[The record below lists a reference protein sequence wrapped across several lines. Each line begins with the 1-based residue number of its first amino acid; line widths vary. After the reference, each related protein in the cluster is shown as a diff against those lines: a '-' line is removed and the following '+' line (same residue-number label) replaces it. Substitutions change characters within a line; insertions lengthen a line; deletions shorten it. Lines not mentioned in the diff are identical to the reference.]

1 MIRRLA
7 GAVRS
12 SSGSNSRSGR
22 RPKDRNAGGTVRLLR
37 RDAAGQPATGKLR
50 CEEGNRGV
58 YGLARTGHSPTNS
71 CQELAKPG
79 VYLRPIRRVD
89 HRVRSSTDRARGMP
103 INQLQVKQAWPRRSR
118 NGFQVLA
125 LDGLASAGT
134 VHDAEFLRH
143 YRETGDRRRL
153 RRWSTGT
160 PNGDGNHLIHD
171 RRHAG
176 TGRSIWITNAF
187 DIVPSRAGAKQDTS
201 GPPRHRG
208 GHRQGKIRFS
218 AGVSRRFPDRAA
230 PGSGGPLI
238 CSAAG
243 KSE

>member
-22 RPKDRNAGGTVRLLR
+22 RPKDRNAGGLVRLLR

-153 RRWSTGT
+153 KCWSTGT
-160 PNGDGNHLIHD
+160 PERGWQSSHS
-171 RRHAG
+171 RSPACREPAG
-176 TGRSIWITNAF
+176 PVGSRMPSVLFPVAQERSKIRPGRPAIEEVIARGRSGFPLESLGDFQTEPLPA
-187 DIVPSRAGAKQDTS
+187 RAV
-201 GPPRHRG
+201 H
-208 GHRQGKIRFS
+208 
-218 AGVSRRFPDRAA
+218 
-230 PGSGGPLI
+230 
-238 CSAAG
+238 
-243 KSE
+243 